1 MMTNRG
7 DDGDRPSG
15 IASWREELMLLGEEM
30 EVVVVTVR
38 MAVVKQWR
46 RNRGMRGLG
55 LGLGLE
61 KRWTRKKP

>member
-46 RNRGMRGLG
+46 RNRTHSTILKSVNIPSP
-55 LGLGLE
+55 LYNN
-61 KRWTRKKP
+61 